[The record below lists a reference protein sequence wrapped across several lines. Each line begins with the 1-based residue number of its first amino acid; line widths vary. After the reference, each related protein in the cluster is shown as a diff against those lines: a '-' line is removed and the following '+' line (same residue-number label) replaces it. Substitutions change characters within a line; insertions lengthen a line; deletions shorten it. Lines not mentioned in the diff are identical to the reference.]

1 MHQHARTYRIVLL
14 VAAITYL
21 SVLPAAATGN
31 YAGDFLML
39 GSGARALGMGE
50 AFVAV
55 SDGAVSSYY
64 NPAGLTGLDTRELN
78 LMHSEQFGG
87 LESYNT
93 VSFGMPLSDRA
104 ALGVSLIH
112 LGVGDIKYTRLWDPS
127 QAISDSNRVEI
138 ASREDASDCALYF
151 TGARRWGERLHLG
164 GSIKVLRRSIGSVDA
179 WGYGVDAG
187 IRYDISDHWSLGTTL
202 RDISGTTFAWDGY
215 SDDRI
220 AFTAD
225 TGLAYRGTMPFAGGD
240 FILACSLALFGDTPS
255 DKGLDTMHLGGEYLI
270 ADLVA
275 LRAGSSMGN
284 PSFGVGLNRL
294 PLIASSSLDYAF
306 LSHDELDSTH
316 RVSMSIRF

>member
-1 MHQHARTYRIVLL
+1 MHHHTRIYRIVLL

-21 SVLPAAATGN
+21 AIVPAAATGN

-64 NPAGLTGLDTRELN
+64 NPAGLTGLDTRELT

-93 VSFGMPLSDRA
+93 VSFGMPFSDTA
-104 ALGVSLIH
+104 AIGVSLIH

-127 QAISDSNRVEI
+127 QAVSDSNRVEI
-138 ASREDASDCALYF
+138 ASRENASDYALYI
-151 TGARRWGERLHLG
+151 TGARRWGERLHAG
-164 GSIKVLRRSIGSVDA
+164 GSIKLLHRAIGSVDA
-179 WGYGVDAG
+179 WGYGIDAG
-187 IRYDISDHWSLGTTL
+187 IRCDISDYWTVGVTL
-202 RDISGTTFAWDGY
+202 RDITGTTIAWDGF

-220 AFTAD
+220 AFAAD
-225 TGLAYRGTMPFAGGD
+225 TGLAYHGILPIAGGD
-240 FILACSLALFGDTPS
+240 FILACSLAFFGDTPTE
-255 DKGLDTMHLGGEYLI
+255 KGLNTMHLGGEYLI

-275 LRAGSSMGN
+275 LRAGSAMGDT
-284 PSFGVGLNRL
+284 SFGVGLNRL

-306 LSHDELDSTH
+306 LSHDDLDSTH
-316 RVSMSIRF
+316 RISMSIRF